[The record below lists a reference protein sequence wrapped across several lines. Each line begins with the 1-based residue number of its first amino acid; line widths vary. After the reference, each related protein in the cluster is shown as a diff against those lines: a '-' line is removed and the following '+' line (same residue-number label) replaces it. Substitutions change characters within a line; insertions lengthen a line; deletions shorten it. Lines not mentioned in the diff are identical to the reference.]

1 MRPVFASCIT
11 GFLGAALFAPTNAPA
26 QPVSVGL
33 TNGVHVRAPFVSVDV
48 FPRGGVSVRAPYA
61 AVDVGGRPQYVA
73 RPIAPLATPTP
84 QVLAAMNEDSLWR
97 LLQAAS
103 ADLNQQLNR
112 FDTGQAWQQYLRL
125 PSNFGASDQSVG
137 SSDRHAAIVKL
148 LQRFNN
154 VSADPRYQRISGSKA
169 FSTMYSALAEL
180 ASRPSTAAPDAG
192 GAEELPAPESAP

>member
-1 MRPVFASCIT
+1 MRHVFASCIT
-11 GFLGAALFAPTNAPA
+11 GFLGAALFTTNALA

-48 FPRGGVSVRAPYA
+48 FPHGRVSVRAPYA

-73 RPIAPLATPTP
+73 RPISPLATPTP
-84 QVLAAMNEDSLWR
+84 QSLAAMDEDSLWR

-125 PSNFGASDQSVG
+125 PSNFGASDPSVG

-148 LQRFNN
+148 LQRFNDVAAN
-154 VSADPRYQRISGSKA
+154 PQYSKLSNLTA
-169 FSTMYSALAEL
+169 FTTMRAALSEL
-180 ASRPSTAAPDAG
+180 ASRQGNAAPELSAP
-192 GAEELPAPESAP
+192 EELPPPK